1 MSDCKL
7 EIGNWKLKILGIC
20 AGALVLVLG
29 AFAWSRV
36 GALDLPAVPAGLTL
50 DGTGLA
56 GLKEMKQLNDLIWS
70 DPQPAPSEATEA
82 PPAPGAPRPVAQ
94 KSDGGGSTLHA
105 PATLSEAAS
114 LVRRGLAEHRHGNT
128 QAALESMR
136 QGIRLDPGNLVFA
149 NAYRMVV
156 FGLRRDF
163 LAAARRE
170 QLQAP
175 QFPSE
180 LDHQPIAFF
189 EELDRSHP
197 SRETKLHLA
206 MAWVDEMLL
215 FPALEIK
222 APSSVQAVDLLTQV
236 IDHGSPGYVPALF
249 ARGLNHLHRPARLIW
264 PESAKTRTD
273 AAAQDIGRC
282 VAIGRHFGEGSSR
295 LKGTLAL
302 SLGDAYVKTGRL
314 NVARS
319 WWQIA
324 QNLCRDSD
332 FQTSILRRYA
342 WQNEEILDRL
352 EEELDRGRAELEH
365 PMTDL
370 ALMWN

>member
-1 MSDCKL
+1 L
-7 EIGNWKLKILGIC
+7 WFAAGVLIL
-20 AGALVLVLG
+20 LVGV
-29 AFAWSRV
+29 FAWSRV
-36 GALDLPAVPAGLTL
+36 GALDLPAVPRGLAF
-50 DGTGLA
+50 DSTGLA
-56 GLKEMKQLNDLIWS
+56 GLKEMKDLNDQVWS
-70 DPQPAPSEATEA
+70 
-82 PPAPGAPRPVAQ
+82 GARP
-94 KSDGGGSTLHA
+94 DST
-105 PATLSEAAS
+105 TLSPAAS
-114 LVRRGLAEHRHGNT
+114 LVQRGIASRTNGDT
-128 QAALESMR
+128 AMALDLMR
-136 QGIRLDPGNLVFA
+136 QGIRMEPNNLVLA

-163 LAAARRE
+163 LAAARRD

-175 QFPSE
+175 TFPPE
-180 LDHQPIAFF
+180 LERQPIIFF

-197 SRETKLHLA
+197 SRETKLDLA

-236 IDHGSPGYVPALF
+236 IDHGNPGYVPALF

-264 PESAKTRTD
+264 PESAKTRSD

-282 VAIGRHFGEGSSR
+282 VAIGRRFGEGSPR
-295 LKGTLAL
+295 LKATLAL

-332 FQTSILRRYA
+332 LQASIRRRYG

-352 EEELDRGRAELEH
+352 EEELDRGRSELAH